1 MQSTAIFLNTK
12 IFFPLNRKDENEQ
25 LLLSL
30 VFFHEKQDA
39 INKSHRL
46 DQFLMEILN
55 ISCGWI
61 WYNTQISWWAWRFL
75 GHWSQSQ
82 PSNREPL
89 IIQSSDMLLYFLSF
103 TCRFPFHFTPLK
115 KGSLYDT
122 TPLCFLY
129 LHETGKFKL
138 KEEAKK
144 WPLMCH
150 TDPSWHDTGKYKIR
164 RLVTLFFSP
173 KVMNS
178 IIFLHTFCSLRSKR
192 FRLVSG

>member
-1 MQSTAIFLNTK
+1 MKSTTIRSEWKGDRACPYTKVAATRNVFRMLMYTLHREMNLILWMQSTAIFLNAK

-122 TPLCFLY
+122 APLCFFY
-129 LHETGKFKL
+129 LGVQGAFLLKPEEAFETG
-138 KEEAKK
+138 
-144 WPLMCH
+144 
-150 TDPSWHDTGKYKIR
+150 
-164 RLVTLFFSP
+164 
-173 KVMNS
+173 
-178 IIFLHTFCSLRSKR
+178 R
-192 FRLVSG
+192 F